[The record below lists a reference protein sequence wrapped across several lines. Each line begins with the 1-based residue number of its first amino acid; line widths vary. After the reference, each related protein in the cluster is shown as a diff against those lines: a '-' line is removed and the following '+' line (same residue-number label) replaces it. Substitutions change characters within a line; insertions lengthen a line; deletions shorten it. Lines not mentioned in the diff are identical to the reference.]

1 MKKRLISKILA
12 IICILVVGLS
22 TALAAG
28 SGSVTLTVM
37 CKSTDGTKAISG
49 LKLSAYKVGT
59 KDAYGNYTL
68 KSAYSKVKT
77 PTSKTTTSELNS
89 IVTDIAKIIS
99 AGGVSS
105 DYTAKSGSDGSA
117 EFDNIAG
124 GIYVIIGETTT
135 CNGYIYTMNP
145 LFVEVTSVKS
155 SKTTVDISAVAKVS
169 EKAVQPTTTTK
180 PTTKP
185 TATPT
190 AKPTATPT
198 AKPTATTKPTAT
210 PTAKPTATP
219 TATPTTKPTSTPTN
233 TPVPTNTSAP
243 GVPTSTPT
251 NTPIPTDV
259 PEATPTESPAP
270 SEIPEATP
278 TESPVPSEVPDVTP
292 TDTPVPSDEPVPTG
306 TPSATP
312 TPDLNDSTASGNGQL
327 TPGISQDDSTLTG
340 ENQPTPTPTEVEA
353 KLPQT
358 GQLWWPVPILFAAGV
373 ILIGLGIRLSK
384 KDN

>member
-49 LKLSAYKVGT
+49 MKLSAYKVGT

-68 KSAYSKVKT
+68 KSAYSTVKT

-180 PTTKP
+180 PT
-185 TATPT
+185 ATPT

-198 AKPTATTKPTAT
+198 AKPTAT
-210 PTAKPTATP
+210 
-219 TATPTTKPTSTPTN
+219 PTTKPTSTPTD

-259 PEATPTESPAP
+259 PEATPTESPAPSEMPEATPTESPAP